1 VEKFSDH
8 IEKLLA
14 QHEYVVVPGLGG
26 FVVQHQSAKI
36 LDDCIFPPLDTIG
49 FNPLMLHADGLL
61 AIEISR
67 TQKISYRQAME
78 YIQHEVENIHIKL
91 NISSNVQLGNLGMIQ
106 KNNQGNLLFQPV
118 PTCGFLPQNLGL
130 SEIYASEKKKKSVAE
145 NRKVTITLPS
155 NRTFRYAATILL
167 IIGLFAIAPRVTD
180 VKNSNSANLASL
192 NFVNSIRNT
201 TPLTVDST
209 KLLKKSEIS
218 SDSLRFHVIVAGLPG
233 RTGAE
238 KYCSFLQNENFQTAH
253 VVQTKKYFLVAI
265 QSFNSKTDAINY
277 MQKLRSSDDEFE
289 FAWVLCN

>member
-1 VEKFSDH
+1 MEKFCDH

-78 YIQHEVENIHIKL
+78 YIQHEVENIQIKL
-91 NISSNVQLGNLGMIQ
+91 NISSTVQLGNLGIIQ
-106 KNNQGNLLFQPV
+106 KNSEGNLLFQPNSKSE
-118 PTCGFLPQNLGL
+118 FLPQNLGL
-130 SEIYASEKKKKSVAE
+130 SEIYISDKKKKSVDE
-145 NRKVTITLPS
+145 NRKVIITLPS

-180 VKNSNSANLASL
+180 VKNNNSASLASL
-192 NFVNSIRNT
+192 NFANT
-201 TPLTVDST
+201 TRNIPKPVVDST
-209 KLLKKSEIS
+209 RIIKIADIS

-233 RTGAE
+233 KTGATR
-238 KYCSFLQNENFQTAH
+238 YCNILQNKSFQTAH
-253 VVQTKKYFLVAI
+253 VVHTKKYFLVAI
-265 QSFNSKTDAINY
+265 QSFNSKTEAINY
-277 MQKLRSSDDEFE
+277 MQKLRKSNDEFE